1 MNKKE
6 LVKQTDLAFD
16 FLQKLYLEVSYLI
29 KEIEGLL
36 AEEEENFI
44 IGRGSGYAITARSS
58 NGLEANNVHL
68 WPLRTF
74 SVFFVP
80 QEMTKVKSG
89 ATVTRFLPGLKTIL
103 LKFVLNKSDI
113 SEPYIYVG
121 TLYEMVAKKETFIKF
136 ENLIT
141 HIEYNQKKIFTGDD
155 FVDYEDGYLKF
166 KGKFIKIN
174 LYDINSSEEIVNLV
188 LEPALKIF
196 RNIDLATKN

>member
-1 MNKKE
+1 MNRKE

-36 AEEEENFI
+36 AEEEESFI
-44 IGRGSGYAITARSS
+44 IGRGSGYAITAIGS

-80 QEMTKVKSG
+80 QEMTKVTSR
-89 ATVTRFLPGLKTIL
+89 ATVTRFLPGLKTVL
-103 LKFVLNKSDI
+103 LKFVLNESNI

-121 TLYEMVAKKETFIKF
+121 TLYDMDAKKEAYIKF
-136 ENLIT
+136 EHLIT
-141 HIEYNQKKIFTGDD
+141 HIEYNQKKIFTGDE
-155 FVDYEDGYLKF
+155 FVDYEDGYFKF

-188 LEPALKIF
+188 LEPALKVF
-196 RNIDLATKN
+196 RNI

>member
-1 MNKKE
+1 MNRIE

-80 QEMTKVKSG
+80 QEMTKVTSR
-89 ATVTRFLPGLKTIL
+89 ATVTRFLPELKTVL
-103 LKFVLNKSDI
+103 LKFVLNESNI

-121 TLYEMVAKKETFIKF
+121 TLYDMDAKKEAYIKF
-136 ENLIT
+136 EHLIT
-141 HIEYNQKKIFTGDD
+141 HIEYNQKKIFTGDE
-155 FVDYEDGYLKF
+155 FVDYEDGYFKF
-166 KGKFIKIN
+166 KGKLFKTN

-188 LEPALKIF
+188 LEPALKVF
-196 RNIDLATKN
+196 RNI

>member
-1 MNKKE
+1 MNRLE

-80 QEMTKVKSG
+80 QEMTKVTSR
-89 ATVTRFLPGLKTIL
+89 ATVTKFLPELKTVL
-103 LKFVLNKSDI
+103 LKFVLNESNI

-121 TLYEMVAKKETFIKF
+121 TLYDMDAKKEAYIKF
-136 ENLIT
+136 EHLIT

-155 FVDYEDGYLKF
+155 FVDYEDGYFKF
-166 KGKFIKIN
+166 KGKFFKIN
-174 LYDINSSEEIVNLV
+174 LFEINSSEEIVNYV
-188 LEPALKIF
+188 LEPALKVF
-196 RNIDLATKN
+196 RNI

>member
-1 MNKKE
+1 MNRIE

-80 QEMTKVKSG
+80 QEMTKVTSR
-89 ATVTRFLPGLKTIL
+89 ATVTKFLPELKTVL
-103 LKFVLNKSDI
+103 LKFVLNESNI

-121 TLYEMVAKKETFIKF
+121 TLYDMDAKKEAYIKF
-136 ENLIT
+136 EHLIT

-155 FVDYEDGYLKF
+155 FVDYEDGYFKF
-166 KGKFIKIN
+166 KGKFFKIN
-174 LYDINSSEEIVNLV
+174 LFEINSSEEIVNYV
-188 LEPALKIF
+188 LEPALKVF
-196 RNIDLATKN
+196 RNI

>member
-1 MNKKE
+1 MNKNE

-29 KEIEGLL
+29 KEVEGLL

-80 QEMTKVKSG
+80 QEMTKVTSR
-89 ATVTRFLPGLKTIL
+89 ATVTKFLPELKTVL
-103 LKFVLNKSDI
+103 LKFVLNESNI

-121 TLYEMVAKKETFIKF
+121 TLYDMDAKKEAYIKF
-136 ENLIT
+136 EHLIT

-155 FVDYEDGYLKF
+155 FVDYEDGYFKF
-166 KGKFIKIN
+166 KGKFFKIN
-174 LYDINSSEEIVNLV
+174 LFEINSSEEIVNYV
-188 LEPALKIF
+188 LEPALKVF
-196 RNIDLATKN
+196 RNI